1 MIPKE
6 LSIMG
11 CTVTVEILSDEEWQ
25 HEGAVGLYDPSRLSI
40 KLLKTSQQLME
51 HTYFHELVHCILHT
65 IGRTKLSDDE
75 ELVDM
80 VAGLFHQAMK
90 TAVYP
95 NIKKGK

>member
-1 MIPKE
+1 
-6 LSIMG
+6 
-11 CTVTVEILSDEEWQ
+11 
-25 HEGAVGLYDPSRLSI
+25 
-40 KLLKTSQQLME
+40 LME

-80 VAGLFHQAMK
+80 VAGLLHQSVK

-95 NIKKGK
+95 NNKKGK